1 MDTDLLYALSGIVI
15 CGFVYLLLKE
25 GTFRF
30 FILSVLFVL
39 ALIFILVIRF
49 LGAVL
54 VF

>member
-15 CGFVYLLLKE
+15 CGLVYILLKE

-39 ALIFILVIRF
+39 VLIFILTIRF

>member
-25 GTFRF
+25 GTFLF

-39 ALIFILVIRF
+39 ALIFILAIRF

>member
-30 FILSVLFVL
+30 LILFVLFVL
-39 ALIFILVIRF
+39 ALIFYLTTNY
-49 LGAVL
+49 LGV
-54 VF
+54 VMPF